1 MKNSFSR
8 PDNFSVSPLL
18 ILLPR
23 IGDAGRLE
31 TLVSPLYARYEKV
44 SRLLQE
50 LDETASAEARK
61 GLMGEQAMLK
71 QVLDWSANR
80 PESGLE

>member
-1 MKNSFSR
+1 MTNNFAK

-23 IGDAGRLE
+23 IGSVGRLE

-44 SRLLQE
+44 SQLLSE
-50 LDETASAEARK
+50 LDDSATSESRK
-61 GLMGEQAMLK
+61 RLVGEQAMLK
-71 QVLDWSANR
+71 QVLDWVATR
-80 PESGLE
+80 PESGRE